1 MIEGPLVGNTMTEDD
16 EDFAPLW
23 WKLRWYHDAKF
34 ENKLIEAIRAKD
46 KPSTGTVY
54 RISLFVCGI
63 LFFFAGWI
71 TWNIGLPAEGESG
84 AVGMNLKT
92 FLFFI
97 GIFVQF
103 IIGPYFAFV
112 SISNSGRLSPL
123 VPKAI
128 IEYFRL
134 KGAIS
139 DREVHDHYWA
149 ALRDPDHEHHNEI
162 IRYKWMDKV
171 RWKHHPSDFFGYQIF
186 TKVSGE
192 EVRGPLVPKTSP
204 EYINSNV
211 IFDENDH
218 SIGTKYPFTHPLKR
232 VLTLPMFL
240 FIFGLVSFPISVIN
254 AIISTTNN
262 GWEILFDIS
271 IGFLVQF
278 LLGLYLIRRN
288 TDLINADADVSLED
302 LEERLR
308 LLSERYVTI
317 P

>member
-1 MIEGPLVGNTMTEDD
+1 MTEDG
-16 EDFAPLW
+16 EEFAPFW
-23 WKLRWYHDAKF
+23 WEEPRWYHDDKL

-46 KPSTGTVY
+46 KPSTGAVY

-71 TWNIGLPAEGESG
+71 IWNLGLPGEGESG
-84 AVGMNLKT
+84 AVGMNLNT
-92 FLFFI
+92 FLFFT

-103 IIGPYFAFV
+103 IIAPYFAFV
-112 SISNSGRLSPL
+112 SISNSGRLSL
-123 VPKAI
+123 LMPKAQV
-128 IEYFRL
+128 EYFRL

-171 RWKHHPSDFFGYQIF
+171 RWKHRPSDFFGYQIF

-218 SIGTKYPFTHPLKR
+218 PVGTKYPFTHPLKR

-240 FIFGLVSFPISVIN
+240 FIFGLVSFPISVIS
-254 AIISTTNN
+254 AIISITNN
-262 GWEILFDIS
+262 DWEALFEFF
-271 IGFLVQF
+271 IGFLVLI
-278 LLGLYLIRRN
+278 LLGRYLIGRN
-288 TDLINADADVSLED
+288 TDLFNADDDADASPED

-308 LLSERYVTI
+308 LLSERYLAI